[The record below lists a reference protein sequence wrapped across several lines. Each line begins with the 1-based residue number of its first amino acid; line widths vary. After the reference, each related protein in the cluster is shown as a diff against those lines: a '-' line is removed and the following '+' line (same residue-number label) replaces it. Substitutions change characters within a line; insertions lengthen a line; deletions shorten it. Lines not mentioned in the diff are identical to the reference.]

1 MRLNALCEESSHW
14 ETDPNGTILV
24 LGIGEIGAL
33 RVFEAMC
40 QSDSLMR
47 PRRLEMLHRDCWQSS
62 SPVQNPVLPC
72 VFVLTK
78 GMSAVGPRPTADIH
92 LPLLARHPHRCS
104 DRLGMSGRARMS
116 LASIQPFGLLSGV
129 SASWGI
135 SCGGVGGISRRG
147 APLPIGV
154 IRHLLD

>member
-14 ETDPNGTILV
+14 ETGPNGTILV
-24 LGIGEIGAL
+24 SGIWEIGAL

-40 QSDSLMR
+40 HSDSLMR

-62 SPVQNPVLPC
+62 SPVQNPRPALRFRLDKRDVC
-72 VFVLTK
+72 C
-78 GMSAVGPRPTADIH
+78 RPTAYS
-92 LPLLARHPHRCS
+92 RHPFTYVRT
-104 DRLGMSGRARMS
+104 
-116 LASIQPFGLLSGV
+116 ASTSVLRPPRRVGAGKDVFGLGPILQLAEEAG
-129 SASWGI
+129 
-135 SCGGVGGISRRG
+135 CGGDGGISGRG